1 MTTRD
6 RMRELGR
13 KGGRKKSAAKTA
25 SSRRNVERA
34 RSVLASKRL
43 ALPPFN
49 DGLRASDL
57 PRPPAKNDNVSHLTA
72 LPHEPPPVPQ
82 PAPEPIE
89 PEIVSELNS
98 ALKATPSVNHRWP
111 PWPDPPVLRTPFQLA
126 VREMHKFFSS
136 GRCKCT
142 CCVP

>member
-82 PAPEPIE
+82 PAPEPIK
-89 PEIVSELNS
+89 PETVSELNS
-98 ALKATPSVNHRWP
+98 TLKATLAVNHRLP
-111 PWPDPPVLRTPFQLA
+111 PWPNAPVLRTEFELR
-126 VREMHKFFSS
+126 VRWLHKQFSPTH
-136 GRCKCT
+136 T
-142 CCVP
+142 CPLCNF